1 MANNKRG
8 FLMNCS
14 CGCKSGSMKEWNTE
28 CVEFRDLKPG
38 DFAEIVGYREGG
50 NINYK
55 FKLLAM
61 GLLRNRIIKVLHV
74 APFGDP
80 VEILV
85 MSYRLSLR
93 KQEASVLKLKKVCDE

>member
-1 MANNKRG
+1 
-8 FLMNCS
+8 MNCS

-38 DFAEIVGYREGG
+38 DSAEIVGYREGG

-74 APFGDP
+74 SRNTDGKYFN
-80 VEILV
+80 EH
-85 MSYRLSLR
+85 R
-93 KQEASVLKLKKVCDE
+93 KLATAVTI